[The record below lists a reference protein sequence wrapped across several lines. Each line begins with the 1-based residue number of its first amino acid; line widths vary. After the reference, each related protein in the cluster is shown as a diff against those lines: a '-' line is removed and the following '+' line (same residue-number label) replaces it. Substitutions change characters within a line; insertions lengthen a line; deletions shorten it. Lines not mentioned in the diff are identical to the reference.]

1 MKLWIATG
9 NRHKLQEI
17 GAILGSAVNLR
28 CQLDL
33 PGMGDVA
40 ETGHTYHENAE
51 IKARALWKL
60 VKEPVFADDSGLEV
74 DALGGRPGIH
84 SQRYSAPNPTHEKN
98 IDKLLNEL
106 ADLPEEKR
114 TARFRCVVCYI
125 DDTGASIFF
134 EGTLEGRIGFERHG
148 KGGFGF
154 DPVFLLPE
162 RGCSVAE
169 LSEEE
174 KNRISHR
181 GRAVEAL
188 KRHLNLP

>member
-9 NRHKLQEI
+9 NRHKLQEV
-17 GAILGSAVNLR
+17 GAILGTSVDLL
-28 CQLDL
+28 CQLDV
-33 PGMGDVA
+33 PGIGEVA
-40 ETGHTYHENAE
+40 ETGLTYHENAE
-51 IKARALWKL
+51 IKAKALWEL

-74 DALGGRPGIH
+74 DALGGGPGIH

-98 IDKLLNEL
+98 IDKLLNAL

-114 TARFRCVVCYI
+114 SARFRCVICFI
-125 DDTGASIFF
+125 NGTGTPTFF
-134 EGTLEGRIGFERHG
+134 EGKLEGRIGFERRG

-154 DPVFLLPE
+154 DPVFMLPD

-169 LSEEE
+169 LSEDE

-181 GRAVEAL
+181 GRAVAEL
-188 KRHLNLP
+188 KRFLRLP

>member
-17 GAILGSAVNLR
+17 GAILGSTVSLR
-28 CQLDL
+28 CQLDM
-33 PGMGDVA
+33 PGFGDVA

-51 IKARALWKL
+51 IKAKALWEL

-84 SQRYSAPNPTHEKN
+84 SQRYSAPDPTHEKN

-114 TARFRCVVCYI
+114 SARFRCVVCYI
-125 DDTGASIFF
+125 DGTGITTFF
-134 EGTLEGRIGFERHG
+134 EGTLEGRIGFVRRG

-154 DPVFLLPE
+154 DPVFMLPE

-169 LSEEE
+169 LSEDE

-181 GRAVEAL
+181 GRAVADL
-188 KRHLNLP
+188 KRFLKLP

>member
-17 GAILGSAVNLR
+17 GAILGDSVSLR

-33 PGMGDVA
+33 PGMADVD
-40 ETGHTYHENAE
+40 ETGATYRENAE
-51 IKARALWKL
+51 IKARALWER
-60 VKEPVFADDSGLEV
+60 VREPVFADDSGLEV

-106 ADLPEEKR
+106 ADLPPDKR
-114 TARFRCVVCYI
+114 SARFRCVICFI
-125 DDTGASIFF
+125 DDAGVSRFF
-134 EGTLEGRIGFERHG
+134 EGTLEGRIGFERRG

-154 DPVFLLPE
+154 DPVFMLPE

-169 LSEEE
+169 LAEEE

-181 GRAVEAL
+181 GRAVIEL
-188 KRHLNLP
+188 KRFLQLP

>member
-17 GAILGSAVNLR
+17 GAILGSTVNLR

-33 PGMGDVA
+33 PDIGDVA
-40 ETGHTYHENAE
+40 ETGHTYQENAE
-51 IKARALWKL
+51 IKARALWEL

-114 TARFRCVVCYI
+114 SARFRCVVCYI
-125 DDTGASIFF
+125 DTKGVSAFF
-134 EGTLEGRIGFERHG
+134 EGTLEGRIGFERRG
-148 KGGFGF
+148 RGGFGF
-154 DPVFLLPE
+154 DPVFMLPE

>member
-17 GAILGSAVNLR
+17 GAILGESVNLR
-28 CQLDL
+28 CQLDI
-33 PGMGDVA
+33 PGIGDVA
-40 ETGHTYHENAE
+40 ETGCTYHENAE
-51 IKARALWKL
+51 IKARALWEL

-98 IDKLLNEL
+98 IAKLLSEL
-106 ADLPEEKR
+106 GDLPEEKR
-114 TARFRCVVCYI
+114 SARFRCVVCYI
-125 DDTGASIFF
+125 NRGGTPTFF
-134 EGTLEGRIGFERHG
+134 EGTLEGRIGFEPRG

-154 DPVFLLPE
+154 DPVFMLPE

-188 KRHLNLP
+188 KRYLKLP

>member
-17 GAILGSAVNLR
+17 GAILGESVNLR
-28 CQLDL
+28 CQLDI
-33 PGMGDVA
+33 PGIGEVA

-51 IKARALWKL
+51 IKARALWEL

-74 DALGGRPGIH
+74 DALDGRPGIH

-114 TARFRCVVCYI
+114 SARFRCVVCYI
-125 DDTGASIFF
+125 DGAGTPSFF

-148 KGGFGF
+148 TGGFGF
-154 DPVFLLPE
+154 DPVFMLPE

-188 KRHLNLP
+188 KRYLKLP

>member
-17 GAILGSAVNLR
+17 AAILGRSVSLR
-28 CQLDL
+28 CQLDVA
-33 PGMGDVA
+33 GMGETA

-51 IKARALWKL
+51 IKAKALWEL

-84 SQRYSAPNPTHEKN
+84 SQRYSAPDPTHEKN

-114 TARFRCVVCYI
+114 SARFRCVICFI
-125 DDTGASIFF
+125 DGAGTTSFF
-134 EGTLEGRIGFERHG
+134 EGKLDGRIGFERHG

-154 DPVFLLPE
+154 DPVFMLPE

-174 KNRISHR
+174 KNLISHR
-181 GRAVEAL
+181 GRAVAEL
-188 KRHLNLP
+188 KRFLKLP

>member
-17 GAILGSAVNLR
+17 GAILGSTVNLR

-51 IKARALWKL
+51 IKAKALWEL

-114 TARFRCVVCYI
+114 SARFRCVVCYI
-125 DDTGASIFF
+125 DDAGSATFF
-134 EGTLEGRIGFERHG
+134 EGTLEGWIGFERRG

-154 DPVFLLPE
+154 DPVFMLPE